1 MFIVDKCVSSI
12 LISNKSLRFYS
23 GNKDVKPVSNN
34 WSKSL
39 SFVLTVLRGIGPGDP
54 SADVTSVSKTR
65 LRATA
70 WRNC

>member
-23 GNKDVKPVSNN
+23 GNKDVKTVSNN

-39 SFVLTVLRGIGPGDP
+39 SFVLYSVTHAVSVLETPVLMLP
-54 SADVTSVSKTR
+54 LSVR
-65 LRATA
+65 QG
-70 WRNC
+70 